1 MRASDL
7 VGRILPS
14 EFRGQA
20 GFSEEVTYAET
31 QRTNRSQSCEN
42 LKAMCVQEKNEQ
54 MLKHRG
60 ERSVVFF
67 RARKVRGA
75 GARGR

>member
-1 MRASDL
+1 MSWLEGGYSLD
-7 VGRILPS
+7 S
-14 EFRGQA
+14 EAKA

-31 QRTNRSQSCEN
+31 LMTSRSQSCEN
-42 LKAMCVQEKNEQ
+42 LKATCVQERNEQ

-60 ERSVVFF
+60 RRSVVFF
-67 RARKVRGA
+67 RARKKVAGA